1 MQAFIRALR
10 RALAEAT
17 RDSMEWLPRIRQYPY

>member
-10 RALAEAT
+10 RALVEAM
-17 RDSMEWLPRIRQYPY
+17 RESPEWLPRIRQYPY

>member
-10 RALAEAT
+10 RALVQTARE
-17 RDSMEWLPRIRQYPY
+17 SSEWIPRIRQYPY